1 MTLVLDRPTFDLKE
15 EFSGELFKTLLEV
28 HYDENG
34 VENFVKEAGVD
45 LSRTESKGTLADLWT
60 RALERAAAQGKLR
73 RLVEVVSAH
82 ANSKAYDIFTKLL
95 TQEAPTGDA
104 DPCEALLLGSE
115 QRPRA
120 FIDRAELRGTL
131 RDMLTVSGGRV
142 LIVDGDRGSGKT
154 WTWYLLYHVLEH
166 HGITPYKI
174 DFSSYAEPV
183 TVADIASELGDQLG
197 WGLGPGD
204 SLATEDAQA
213 RRVVN
218 RAKWWM
224 RGRPDPQDFWLVF
237 DGMARTALTPAALR
251 LVELLA
257 EAVADGETGKHLSVV
272 LIAYEGQLRPSAEPC
287 VWRTSLGPI
296 HVADLREFFYS
307 VARHA
312 GRVLEADAAAQLVT
326 QVLGKTVGSDHDPDT
341 PLPLEKV
348 SAAAGILGLKLA
360 LECGG
365 ADV

>member
-1 MTLVLDRPTFDLKE
+1 MTLLLDRRAFDLRE
-15 EFSGELFKTLLEV
+15 ELSGELLRTLLKV
-28 HYDENG
+28 HEDENG
-34 VENFVKEAGVD
+34 VKIFAKEAGMD
-45 LSRTESKGTLADLWT
+45 LSRIEWKGTLTDIWT
-60 RALERAAAQGKLR
+60 RALERAAAEGKLR
-73 RLVEVVSAH
+73 KLVEVVSAH
-82 ANSKAYDIFTKLL
+82 DNSSAHAIFKMLL

-120 FIDRAELRGTL
+120 FIDRAKLRGTL
-131 RDMLTVSGGRV
+131 RDMLTVGGGRV

-154 WTWYLLYHVLEH
+154 WTWYLLYHVLQH

-197 WGLGPGD
+197 WGLAPGD

-287 VWRTSLGPI
+287 VWRTRLGPI
-296 HVADLREFFYS
+296 HVADLREFFCS

-312 GRVLEADAAAQLVT
+312 GAVLEADAAAQLVT
-326 QVLGKTVGSDHDPDT
+326 QVLGKTVGADHDPDT

-348 SAAAGILGLKLA
+348 SAAAGILGGALA
-360 LECGG
+360 RRCGG
-365 ADV
+365 AGV